1 MPSITLGQRLIKLR
15 NQAGSSQDAPAE
27 QLGVSR
33 QSVSKWEPDAST
45 PVLNKVVKLS
55 ELFAV
60 SPDELVKGETPA
72 VSGAAGSRM
81 TGLTALW
88 RRLTGLYREK
98 PASWADCSQDGA
110 FGDLFGPYG
119 SP

>member
-15 NQAGSSQDAPAE
+15 NQAGSSQDAPAK

-33 QSVSKWEPDAST
+33 QSVSKWETDAST

-55 ELFAV
+55 ELFAI
-60 SPDELVKGETPA
+60 SPDELVKGETP
-72 VSGAAGSRM
+72 
-81 TGLTALW
+81 
-88 RRLTGLYREK
+88 RRLRGRRFPDGRAHRPLAQVDRSLPGK